1 MKKFGAASLFLLL
14 TACLTGNAFAGI
26 VFDISES
33 GPNLVVTATGSLDL
47 SGFTTLQTNGAWNPG
62 VTYIRTTTLVTG
74 SGAFDS
80 YATGTTFFTSGGA
93 SGTSVFPSGPS
104 YLAAS
109 TQGGDYV
116 VFSMDNQVPAVNP
129 VVYVPTGYTSNAPIN
144 GTATYSG
151 LSLASLGMTPSTV
164 WKWYLGADGDE
175 SQSITIVPE
184 PSTYVIAFAGV
195 AGASVL
201 CGRRK
206 KST

>member
-1 MKKFGAASLFLLL
+1 MKKFVAASLFLLL
-14 TACLTGNAFAGI
+14 TVCLTGNALAGI

-47 SGFTTLQTNGAWNPG
+47 TGFTNTQTNGAWNSG
-62 VTYIRTTTLVTG
+62 LTYIRPATVTAG
-74 SGAFDS
+74 SGSFDS
-80 YATGTTFFTSGGA
+80 YTTGTTFFTSGGA
-93 SGTSVFPSGPS
+93 LTTQVFPSGPA
-104 YLAAS
+104 YLSAS
-109 TQGGDYV
+109 TSSGDYV
-116 VFSMDNQVPAVNP
+116 AFQLSGTPPVNP
-129 VVYVPTGYTSNAPIN
+129 LIYVPTGYTSNAPIN

>member
-14 TACLTGNAFAGI
+14 TACLTGNALAGI

-47 SGFTTLQTNGAWNPG
+47 TGFGTIQTNGAWNSG
-62 VTYIRTTTLVTG
+62 LTYLRTTTLATG
-74 SGAFDS
+74 SGNFDTYS
-80 YATGTTFFTSGGA
+80 TGTTFFTSGGA
-93 SGTSVFPSGPS
+93 SGTSVFPIGPG
-104 YLAAS
+104 YTPAS
-109 TQGGDYV
+109 TRSGDYV
-116 VFSMDNQVPAVNP
+116 VFSMDQGAP
-129 VVYVPTGYTSNAPIN
+129 VDPWIYLPTGYTSNAPIN
-144 GTATYSG
+144 GTATYTG

-195 AGASVL
+195 AGASAL
-201 CGRRK
+201 YSRRK